1 MKERF
6 IIENE
11 NCFALSVKK
20 AKRYAMKDT
29 NQLDYTVKI
38 RNLKD
43 EAKDEDEESGI
54 DDWVLPVRNEQIAN
68 FWDLD

>member
-1 MKERF
+1 VVECHDF

-11 NCFALSVKK
+11 NCFTLSVKK
-20 AKRYAMKDT
+20 AKRYAMRET
-29 NQLDYTVKI
+29 NNVDYAVKI

-54 DDWVLPVRNEQIAN
+54 DD
-68 FWDLD
+68 